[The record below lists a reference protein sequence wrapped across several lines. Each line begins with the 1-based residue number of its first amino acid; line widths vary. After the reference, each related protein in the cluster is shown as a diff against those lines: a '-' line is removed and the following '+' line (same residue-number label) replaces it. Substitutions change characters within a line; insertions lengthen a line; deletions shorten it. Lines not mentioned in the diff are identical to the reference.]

1 MLVVNSITGETRDT
15 FMSEFFIEKVDWSDP
30 ENPIV
35 TETNFPF
42 QLAYSLVGRE
52 KSIIE
57 VTKLPETFGLRELMR
72 TKATVRLKK
81 GQKIRKIAK
90 EKRSAK
96 ARIDYKEQLQHI
108 NGLSQSSGGD
118 VNDKELL
125 DIPDDIEL
133 EDITIGKVGAMLIGT
148 AFNSPETAT
157 LAKGGKSTKIRVR
170 SLVGTDKPNEGPSES
185 TFYDVKTDFTTFDAD
200 QPEDAEEH
208 APSEAIEP
216 PIDENGIE
224 EEEDDPPLDDQGAR
238 RVTMDEIEEIITELR
253 LNQVQR
259 DNILG
264 GGN

>member
-1 MLVVNSITGETRDT
+1 
-15 FMSEFFIEKVDWSDP
+15 MSDFFIEEVDWSDP

-35 TETNFPF
+35 TKAKLPF

-52 KSIIE
+52 KSILE
-57 VTKLPETFGLRELMR
+57 VTKLPETFGLRQLMR

-81 GQKIRKIAK
+81 GQKIRKIA
-90 EKRSAK
+90 ETKRSAK

-133 EDITIGKVGAMLIGT
+133 EDITIGKVGAILIGT

-185 TFYDVKTDFTTFDAD
+185 TFSDVKANFATFDAD
-200 QPEDAEEH
+200 QPEDAGEH
-208 APSEAIEP
+208 EPPEAIEP
-216 PIDENGIE
+216 AIDENGGE
-224 EEEDDPPLDDQGAR
+224 EEGDDPPLDDRAAR
-238 RVTMDEIEEIITELR
+238 RVTVEEIEQIITELR
-253 LNQVQR
+253 LTQEQR
-259 DNILG
+259 DKILG